1 MPKNEITVSMN
12 KMRSAE
18 AAAAAL
24 SSDEQT
30 TPTQPQAV
38 TQAIVDKNHATR
50 AKGLAYDILSGEKA
64 LDADTV
70 DKVDASVLGEMKDMY
85 EVAVASSREQA
96 RDAEIEHSRFRR
108 LTACY
113 VLASVI
119 ALCLAAMNYDDLVTF
134 AVLLVLGGFPL
145 FYIRLSTSLH

>member
-1 MPKNEITVSMN
+1 MSKNEITVSMN

-18 AAAAAL
+18 AVAAAL
-24 SSDEQT
+24 SSDT
-30 TPTQPQAV
+30 SASSQPAAV
-38 TQAIVDKNHATR
+38 TSAIVDKNHVTR
-50 AKGLAYDILSGEKA
+50 SKGLAYDILSGAKA
-64 LDADTV
+64 LGADTV
-70 DKVDASVLGEMKDMY
+70 DNVDASVLGEMKDMY

-119 ALCLAAMNYDDLVTF
+119 ALCLAAMNYDDLVAF

>member
-1 MPKNEITVSMN
+1 MSKNEITVSMN

-18 AAAAAL
+18 AVAAAL
-24 SSDEQT
+24 SSDT
-30 TPTQPQAV
+30 SASSQPAAV
-38 TQAIVDKNHATR
+38 TSAIVDKNHVTR
-50 AKGLAYDILSGEKA
+50 AKGLAYDILSGAKA
-64 LDADTV
+64 LGADTV
-70 DKVDASVLGEMKDMY
+70 DNVDASVLGEMKDMY

-119 ALCLAAMNYDDLVTF
+119 ALCLAAMNYDDLVAF

>member
-1 MPKNEITVSMN
+1 MQKNEITISMN
-12 KMRSAE
+12 KMRS
-18 AAAAAL
+18 
-24 SSDEQT
+24 
-30 TPTQPQAV
+30 
-38 TQAIVDKNHATR
+38 R

-70 DKVDASVLGEMKDMY
+70 DKVDASVLSEMVDMY
-85 EVAVASSREQA
+85 DTAVSSSREQA
-96 RDAEIEHSRFRR
+96 RDAKIEHSRFRR

-119 ALCLAAMNYDDLVTF
+119 ALCLAAMNYDDLVAF

>member
-18 AAAAAL
+18 AVAAAL
-24 SSDEQT
+24 SSDAPVT
-30 TPTQPQAV
+30 STQPPTV
-38 TQAIVDKNHATR
+38 TQAIVDENHVTR

-70 DKVDASVLGEMKDMY
+70 DKVDASVLGEMVDMY
-85 EVAVASSREQA
+85 DAAVSSVRVQA
-96 RDAEIEHSRFRR
+96 HDAEVEHSRFRR

-119 ALCLAAMNYDDLVTF
+119 ALCLAAMNYDDLVAF
-134 AVLLVLGGFPL
+134 AVFVVLLGFPL
-145 FYIRLSTSLH
+145 FYIRLSETLH

>member
-30 TPTQPQAV
+30 TPTQPPAV

-50 AKGLAYDILSGEKA
+50 AKGLAYDILNGTKT
-64 LDADTV
+64 LDAETV
-70 DKVDASVLGEMKDMY
+70 DKVDASVLGEMVDMY
-85 EVAVASSREQA
+85 DTAVSSVRVQA
-96 RDAEIEHSRFRR
+96 HDAEVEHSRFRR

-119 ALCLAAMNYDDLVTF
+119 ALCLAAMNYDDLVAF

-145 FYIRLSTSLH
+145 FYIRLSETLK

>member
-1 MPKNEITVSMN
+1 MSKNEITVSMN

-18 AAAAAL
+18 TVAAAL
-24 SSDEQT
+24 SSDA
-30 TPTQPQAV
+30 PASSQPAAV
-38 TQAIVDKNHATR
+38 TRAIVDKNHATR
-50 AKGLAYDILSGEKA
+50 AKGLAYDIMNGKCA
-64 LDADTV
+64 LDTDTV
-70 DKVDASVLGEMKDMY
+70 DKVDANVLNEMKDMY
-85 EVAVASSREQA
+85 EVTVASSREQA

-119 ALCLAAMNYDDLVTF
+119 ALCLAAMNYDDLVAF

-145 FYIRLSTSLH
+145 FYIRLSPSLH

>member
-1 MPKNEITVSMN
+1 MQKNEITISMN

-18 AAAAAL
+18 TAAATL
-24 SSDEQT
+24 SSDAPVT
-30 TPTQPQAV
+30 STQPPAV
-38 TQAIVDKNHATR
+38 TRAIVDENHVTR

-70 DKVDASVLGEMKDMY
+70 DKVDASVLSEMVDMY
-85 EVAVASSREQA
+85 DTAVSSSREQA
-96 RDAEIEHSRFRR
+96 RDAKIEHSRFRR

-119 ALCLAAMNYDDLVTF
+119 ALCLAAMNYDDLVAF

>member
-1 MPKNEITVSMN
+1 MSKNEITVSMN

-30 TPTQPQAV
+30 TPTQPPAV
-38 TQAIVDKNHATR
+38 TRAIVDENHATR
-50 AKGLAYDILSGEKA
+50 AKGIAYDILNGTKT
-64 LDADTV
+64 LDADMV
-70 DKVDASVLGEMKDMY
+70 DKVDASVLGEMVDMY
-85 EVAVASSREQA
+85 GAAVSSVRVQA
-96 RDAEIEHSRFRR
+96 HDAEVEHSRFRR

-119 ALCLAAMNYDDLVTF
+119 ALCLAAMNYDDLVAF

>member
-18 AAAAAL
+18 AVAAAQ
-24 SSDEQT
+24 SSDIPA
-30 TPTQPQAV
+30 TPTQHPTV

-50 AKGLAYDILSGEKA
+50 AKGLAYDIMSGTKT

-70 DKVDASVLGEMKDMY
+70 DKVDASVLGEMVDMY
-85 EVAVASSREQA
+85 EAAVSSVRVQA
-96 RDAEIEHSRFRR
+96 HDAEVEHSRFRR

-119 ALCLAAMNYDDLVTF
+119 ALCLAAMNHDDLVAF
-134 AVLLVLGGFPL
+134 AVFVVLLGFPL
-145 FYIRLSTSLH
+145 FYIRLSETLH

>member
-1 MPKNEITVSMN
+1 MSKNEITVSMN

-24 SSDEQT
+24 SSDAPVT
-30 TPTQPQAV
+30 STQPPAV
-38 TQAIVDKNHATR
+38 TRAIVDENHVTR
-50 AKGLAYDILSGEKA
+50 AKGLAYDILNGTKT

-70 DKVDASVLGEMKDMY
+70 DKVDASVLGEMVDMY
-85 EVAVASSREQA
+85 GAAVSSVRVQA
-96 RDAEIEHSRFRR
+96 HDAEVEHSRFRR

-119 ALCLAAMNYDDLVTF
+119 ALCLAAMNYDDFVAF

-145 FYIRLSTSLH
+145 FYIRFSTSLH